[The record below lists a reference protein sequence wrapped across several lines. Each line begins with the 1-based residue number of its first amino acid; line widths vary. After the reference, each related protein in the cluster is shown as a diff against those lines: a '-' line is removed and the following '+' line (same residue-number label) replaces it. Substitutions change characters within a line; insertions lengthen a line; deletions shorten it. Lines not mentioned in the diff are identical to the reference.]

1 MKDPEDPTQL
11 VFRALSH
18 PIRRGVMEDLLSKPG
33 LSMTE
38 LMARH
43 SVSRQTFAQHLQ
55 SLEDADLV
63 RHEFAG
69 RERLHYLNVVPL
81 YAMSDE
87 WLSRFVNDQGRA
99 LLGLRARVERSVR
112 AKDSKSA

>member
-1 MKDPEDPTQL
+1 MKDPKDPGQL

-18 PIRRGVMEDLLSKPG
+18 PIRRAVLEDLLSESG

-43 SVSRQTFAQHLQ
+43 EVSRQTFAQHLRA
-55 SLEDADLV
+55 LEDADLV
-63 RHEFAG
+63 RHEFEG
-69 RERLHYLNVVPL
+69 RERRHYLNVAPL

-99 LLGLRARVERSVR
+99 LLGLRMRVERARS
-112 AKDSKSA
+112 AEESKSA